1 MTDKHTNP
9 DLFMTALSLA
19 IQRRRQE
26 LRLSQD
32 EVAQRSG
39 LHRTYISELERHSRN
54 FSVRSY
60 LKLVHALNLRPS
72 ELMRAAEILASGE
85 DPEGEQP
92 KEATK

>member
-1 MTDKHTNP
+1 
-9 DLFMTALSLA
+9 MTALSLA

-60 LKLVHALNLRPS
+60 LRLVAALEMRPS
-72 ELMRAAEILASGE
+72 QLMQLAESLATSE
-85 DPEGEQP
+85 EPETGNDEHR
-92 KEATK
+92 KATK